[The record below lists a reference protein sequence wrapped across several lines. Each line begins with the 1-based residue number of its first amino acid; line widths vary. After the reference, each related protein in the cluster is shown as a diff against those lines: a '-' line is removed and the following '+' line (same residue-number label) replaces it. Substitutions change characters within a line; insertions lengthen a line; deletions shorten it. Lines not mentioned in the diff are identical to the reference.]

1 RCITDAGLS
10 QIGSGLLP
18 PGTVLLS
25 SRAPIGYTVI
35 AEISVAI
42 NQGFIA
48 MICDR
53 GLPNHY
59 VLWWT
64 RANLDEIKGRA
75 NGTTFLEIS
84 KSNFRPMLVT
94 VPSASILDAFVEV
107 MEPLYQKV
115 RANLLQTRTLATLR
129 DMLLP
134 RLLSGELRVRAAAAL
149 VEGAL

>member
-1 RCITDAGLS
+1 
-10 QIGSGLLP
+10 
-18 PGTVLLS
+18 LLS

-64 RANLDEIKGRA
+64 RENLDEIKGRA

-134 RLLSGELRVRAAAAL
+134 RLLSGELRVRAAEAL